1 PHLPR
6 AVRHPHHQIPAQIL
20 HPPHAFLRLARPG
33 RHGFRRRHHGL
44 PDGDQANGL
53 RDRDR
58 ARPLDDCR
66 MPAPVERP
74 DDVHHRPDRRDDDAH
89 LLRKP
94 GPPHLRRPRDP
105 HPQTARRRRRHEIAW
120 DRRSVC
126 VVCQHPCALMKIDRP
141 RKAMVCPTYF
151 PSKSLSAPPNSGKR
165 NLNPAASGA
174 AGNTLWLESRTSD
187 ISPNSN
193 LSPNTGTGN
202 MAGGGGTL
210 ASACVKS
217 ALVTGI
223 GATPL
228 SAPRTGFSTA
238 NWNIAARSARWIH
251 DIHCLPSPS
260 LPPSP
265 RRNGGS
271 MRCNAPPRASSTTP
285 MRTRTTRIP
294 NASAAT
300 ASFSH
305 AWQTSAR

>member
-1 PHLPR
+1 
-6 AVRHPHHQIPAQIL
+6 
-20 HPPHAFLRLARPG
+20 
-33 RHGFRRRHHGL
+33 
-44 PDGDQANGL
+44 
-53 RDRDR
+53 
-58 ARPLDDCR
+58 

-105 HPQTARRRRRHEIAW
+105 HPQTARRRRRHEIAPKSIQ
-120 DRRSVC
+120 RRDAEIAEISAEKTK
-126 VVCQHPCALMKIDRP
+126 HKADRP
-141 RKAMVCPTYF
+141 SGSDLLSAPLRLSLRSLRLCVESHPSNIERARMTYF
-151 PSKSLSAPPNSGKR
+151 PSKSSNAPPNSGKR
-165 NLNPAASGA
+165 NLNPAASAA
-174 AGNTLWLESRTSD
+174 AGSTLWLASRISD

-193 LSPNTGTGN
+193 FSANTGTGK
-202 MAGGGGTL
+202 MAGGCTTL
-210 ASACVKS
+210 ARVCVKS
-217 ALVTGI
+217 ALLTGM

-228 SAPRTGFSTA
+228 SAPLTGFSTA

-260 LPPSP
+260 LPPTP

-271 MRCNAPPRASSTTP
+271 MRCSAPPRVSSTTP